1 MQETWVQSLIQED
14 PMCLGAA
21 KTVRPDNEPMLQSP
35 GAEAREAAPQE
46 APLPRGGETPALHS

>member
-1 MQETWVQSLIQED
+1 
-14 PMCLGAA
+14 MCLGAA

-35 GAEAREAAPQE
+35 GAETREAAPQE